1 MLHAYLS
8 CEKAIKKDRQSGATV
23 FSKQIEIGKQE
34 GFLAFVQGLSDLLT
48 VREDDHLGS
57 AFGEGGDVL
66 GRGGRDAAGEI
77 VKGNVE
83 ERGEADGNGEGDIA
97 LAAFI
102 AAVLV
107 GVHEEFFGHVFS
119 AVREREDSHDFSSR
133 PGTLRNGLTHLLYH
147 LLDRRDDFASLFS
160 GDSGGVF
167 LKYFREQLAKAF
179 DGMQELFPESVPK
192 AYAETFYVSSFAE
205 LVSRWV
211 AEGFQE
217 STETMVGCYFALIR
231 VG

>member
-1 MLHAYLS
+1 
-8 CEKAIKKDRQSGATV
+8 
-23 FSKQIEIGKQE
+23 
-34 GFLAFVQGLSDLLT
+34 
-48 VREDDHLGS
+48 
-57 AFGEGGDVL
+57 
-66 GRGGRDAAGEI
+66 
-77 VKGNVE
+77 
-83 ERGEADGNGEGDIA
+83 
-97 LAAFI
+97 
-102 AAVLV
+102 
-107 GVHEEFFGHVFS
+107 
-119 AVREREDSHDFSSR
+119 
-133 PGTLRNGLTHLLYH
+133 
-147 LLDRRDDFASLFS
+147 DRRDDFASLFS

-217 STETMVGCYFALIR
+217 SPETMVGCYFALIR

>member
-1 MLHAYLS
+1 MDRRQRKTREAVF
-8 CEKAIKKDRQSGATV
+8 KAFSRLLAKKRYQHITV
-23 FSKQIEIGKQE
+23 QDIIDEADVGRTTFYAHFPTKE
-34 GFLAFVQGLSDLLT
+34 DLLDQLC
-48 VREDDHLGS
+48 EDI
-57 AFGEGGDVL
+57 FV
-66 GRGGRDAAGEI
+66 
-77 VKGNVE
+77 
-83 ERGEADGNGEGDIA
+83 
-97 LAAFI
+97 
-102 AAVLV
+102 
-107 GVHEEFFGHVFS
+107 HVFS

-217 STETMVGCYFALIR
+217 SPETMVGCYFALIR